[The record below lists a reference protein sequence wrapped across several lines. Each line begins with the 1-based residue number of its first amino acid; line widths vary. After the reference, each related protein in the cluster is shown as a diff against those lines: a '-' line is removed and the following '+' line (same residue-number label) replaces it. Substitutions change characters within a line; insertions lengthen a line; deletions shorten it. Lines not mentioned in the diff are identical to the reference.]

1 MRLFGIELDVQLTKD
16 GEVVVIHDETV
27 DRTTDKTGRVWDY
40 TLAELRTCNAGAGTA
55 FEDQNLTIPTFEE
68 YCSWV
73 ASTPLVTN
81 IELKTSIIYYPEI
94 EEKTWESQAPQVEEK
109 VLFSSFNHLCLPPS
123 RLSLLGSLWSLGS

>member
-1 MRLFGIELDVQLTKD
+1 MNVFAHRGYSGAYPENTMLAFEKALECGCYGIELDVQLTKD

-94 EEKTWESQAPQVEEK
+94 EEKTWEIIK
-109 VLFSSFNHLCLPPS
+109 RHK
-123 RLSLLGSLWSLGS
+123 